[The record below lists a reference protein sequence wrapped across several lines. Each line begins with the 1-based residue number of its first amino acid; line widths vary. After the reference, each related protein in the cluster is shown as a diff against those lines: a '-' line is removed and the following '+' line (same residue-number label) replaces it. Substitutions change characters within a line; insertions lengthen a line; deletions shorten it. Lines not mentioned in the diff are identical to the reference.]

1 MTKKTGGNLV
11 DGTQYSKAWSAVVL
25 LSMILFVAS
34 YATGL
39 GNVPWQQ
46 GELFSLEC
54 LLFYLLIPY
63 QYLYLSLP
71 QSPRNRNFP
80 CNSNQLGW
88 EPPHRIYLPFPHG
101 QDHARRRI
109 RVLRRFMSPWL
120 DLRLGVL
127 PRDSGFEF
135 GGSEDGV

>member
-11 DGTQYSKAWSAVVL
+11 DGTQYSKSWSAVVL

-46 GELFSLEC
+46 GELFSLEGF
-54 LLFYLLIPY
+54 LFYSCIQCRCLF
-63 QYLYLSLP
+63 QFR
-71 QSPRNRNFP
+71 SPRNRHLP

-88 EPPHRIYLPFPHG
+88 KPPHRIYLPFPHG
-101 QDHARRRI
+101 EDHARRCI
-109 RVLRRFMSPWL
+109 RVLRRFMPPWL
-120 DLRLGVL
+120 GLRLGVL
-127 PRDSGFEF
+127 PRVSGFEL
-135 GGSEDGV
+135 GGGEDGV